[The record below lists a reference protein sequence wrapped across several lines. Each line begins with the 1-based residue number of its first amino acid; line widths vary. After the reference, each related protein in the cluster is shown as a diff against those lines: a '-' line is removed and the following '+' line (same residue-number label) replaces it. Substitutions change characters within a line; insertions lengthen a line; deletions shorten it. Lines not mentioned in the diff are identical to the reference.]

1 VSIAIERDG
10 DVATIRMCDTA
21 RHNALTH
28 ALVDGLWAAF
38 AEVQRTAHAIVLA
51 GLPDAFSSGAAREV
65 LDDLVTGRR
74 ETGELLLPRVML
86 DCPVPCISAMAG
98 YAIGGGFALGMA
110 ADIVVMGAESRYQL
124 NFMDL
129 GFTPGMGA
137 TALLEHALTP
147 AVAHELMFT
156 CEARRG
162 RELARSGVNHVV
174 AAADV
179 ESRAQSLATRIADK
193 PRAAL
198 VALKR
203 TLSIPRRQAFEAA
216 RTQEAL
222 MHALAFDQLRKE
234 DP

>member
-1 VSIAIERDG
+1 MISIERDG
-10 DVATIRMCDTA
+10 DVATIRMREA
-21 RHNALTH
+21 ALTH
-28 ALVDGLWAAF
+28 AVVDGLWQAF
-38 AEVQRTAHAIVLA
+38 AEVQRSAHCIVLA
-51 GLPDAFSSGAAREV
+51 GQPDVFSSGAAREV

-86 DCPVPCISAMAG
+86 DCPVPCISAMRG

-110 ADIVVMGAESRYQL
+110 ADIIVMAAEARYQL

-129 GFTPGMGA
+129 GFTPGMGV

-162 RELARSGVNHVV
+162 RDLRVNHVV
-174 AAADV
+174 AAIDV
-179 ESRAQSLATRIADK
+179 EPLAQSLAARIAEK
-193 PRAAL
+193 PRDMI

-222 MHALAFDQLRKE
+222 MHALAFQQLRK
-234 DP
+234 P